1 MAARYG
7 EGDGGSSHDR
17 RTVRRTVSVNDAVP
31 LKSRLYS
38 AWYRFRYGKLC
49 VFLCHISSHRHSSSQ
64 PQVGSFSLVSRW
76 TRVLFGYWAGA
87 TMRRTLSVRESLTLH
102 THLTLAV
109 LIPTE
114 LSDELG
120 KEGVPPHIVQLMDH
134 YSSLTWM
141 TYRTHFPPISDTL
154 LTTDCGWGC
163 MVRSGQMLLATALHY
178 HLLNRGK
185 TILGI

>member
-1 MAARYG
+1 M
-7 EGDGGSSHDR
+7 
-17 RTVRRTVSVNDAVP
+17 
-31 LKSRLYS
+31 
-38 AWYRFRYGKLC
+38 
-49 VFLCHISSHRHSSSQ
+49 
-64 PQVGSFSLVSRW
+64 
-76 TRVLFGYWAGA
+76 
-87 TMRRTLSVRESLTLH
+87 
-102 THLTLAV
+102 AV

-178 HLLNRGK
+178 HLLSRGK
-185 TILGI
+185 TIFGHLNFCTVFPFLYVDSTVQ